1 MSDQFVEI
9 SSTSFSSDYPEQRK
23 NVLAGEENKS
33 WDDCGDDGDWWG
45 FWKGGK
51 RKVKVTLR
59 SYSKRKCSGIQ
70 NRGKFS
76 EEETNYG
83 MLVVGK
89 GIIEKLSQK
98 KVFWG
103 GNKLWDDFADT
114 EVTVTLRV
122 SLRSDPKRM
131 RRGKCFRPRVWRKQ
145 IMGQPFLFHGP
156 HAASNGNRQQLFSI
170 FKKGER
176 W

>member
-9 SSTSFSSDYPEQRK
+9 SSTSFSSDYPEQMK

-98 KVFWG
+98 KCSG
-103 GNKLWDDFADT
+103 EETNYGTILL
-114 EVTVTLRV
+114 TLRV